1 MNTARTVSEMTDV
14 KRALEQKKQREDV
27 RHAVEEI
34 RIINEADYIV
44 VMDMDHIRYSHPVS
58 TMIGKRSRVRT
69 KPRRSPSTFIFPKQ
83 REKSAPP
90 SALLSHQRPGFESD
104 RRRSGR

>member
-69 KPRRSPSTFIFPKQ
+69 KPRRSPSTFIFEAKGEIGTAV
-83 REKSAPP
+83 RAFIP
-90 SALLSHQRPGFESD
+90 SKTGI
-104 RRRSGR
+104 